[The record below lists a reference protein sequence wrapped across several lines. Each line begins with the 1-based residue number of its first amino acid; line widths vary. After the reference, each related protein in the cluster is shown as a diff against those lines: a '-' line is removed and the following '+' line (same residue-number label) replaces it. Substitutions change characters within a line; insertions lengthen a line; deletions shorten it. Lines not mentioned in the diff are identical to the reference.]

1 MIALNPVI
9 AFVCS
14 WLVFLVVEFKE
25 KKKVVFKFTHSDVFG
40 LILIF
45 FTTFFLAFNTFNAD
59 YENYGRIYADY
70 LNESTTG
77 SNFVFGLIC
86 GLGNLLKLDYQT
98 FRCFLICF
106 AVFSVFHFSRRYSKN
121 VAFMIF
127 LYMISGFIMDGIQF
141 RQFTAMGVYL
151 LFLPYL
157 LQDDSKKGKILY
169 IIGTLIATGIHTLFV
184 FFFIFLLV
192 KVKKENRIKISV
204 AVTLAVIVL
213 FWILD
218 KVGLL
223 IKYLSYVMPEEKVD
237 LYFLGTQYHSSP
249 KLVIQFILLQQVLIL
264 VLLLVCY
271 KIGKVRECDKA
282 FIWLVIGIDILMLCM
297 CPILFYTLQFRR
309 IFRVVMIPSFIAIY
323 KMSPDKKDAR
333 FIFIVIALIA
343 FSLISLNLNL
353 TGNSDLIGNLVLN
366 NYFW

>member
-1 MIALNPVI
+1 MIA
-9 AFVCS
+9 
-14 WLVFLVVEFKE
+14 
-25 KKKVVFKFTHSDVFG
+25 
-40 LILIF
+40 
-45 FTTFFLAFNTFNAD
+45 
-59 YENYGRIYADY
+59 
-70 LNESTTG
+70 
-77 SNFVFGLIC
+77 
-86 GLGNLLKLDYQT
+86 
-98 FRCFLICF
+98 
-106 AVFSVFHFSRRYSKN
+106 
-121 VAFMIF
+121 
-127 LYMISGFIMDGIQF
+127 GFIVDGIQF

-184 FFFIFLLV
+184 FFFIFLLI

-223 IKYLSYVMPEEKVD
+223 IKYLSYVMPEEKLD

-264 VLLLVCY
+264 VLLLVFS
-271 KIGKVRECDKA
+271 KIGKIRECDKA
-282 FIWLVIGIDILMLCM
+282 FIWSVIGIDILMLCM
-297 CPILFYTLQFRR
+297 CPILFYTLQSRR

-323 KMSPDKKDAR
+323 KMTPDKKDAR
-333 FIFIVIALIA
+333 FLFIVIALIA
-343 FSLISLNLNL
+343 YSLISLSLNLNL
-353 TGNSDLIGNLVLN
+353 NLNLISNLVSN